1 MFKELLKRNKQNLNV
16 RPSGAHC
23 ICPTAMFLLMKYTQ
37 SKFQKSSLAPIFDSQ
52 TDGESDDIDA
62 HHPPLVSPENN
73 NAHDPHHRHH
83 DHDHDHKHDADAEA
97 EAEGYAGAEGEAES
111 EAEAEAAYGTGN
123 KSTG

>member
-1 MFKELLKRNKQNLNV
+1 MRE
-16 RPSGAHC
+16 S

-37 SKFQKSSLAPIFDSQ
+37 SKFLKSSFAPIFDSQ
-52 TDGESDDIDA
+52 TDGGESDDIDA

-83 DHDHDHKHDADAEA
+83 DHHDHDHKHDADAEA

-123 KSTG
+123 KN

>member
-1 MFKELLKRNKQNLNV
+1 MRE
-16 RPSGAHC
+16 S

-37 SKFQKSSLAPIFDSQ
+37 SKFQKSSFAPIFDSQ
-52 TDGESDDIDA
+52 TDGGESDDIDA

-73 NAHDPHHRHH
+73 NAHDPHHRHDH

-123 KSTG
+123 KSTR

>member
-1 MFKELLKRNKQNLNV
+1 MRE
-16 RPSGAHC
+16 S

-37 SKFQKSSLAPIFDSQ
+37 SKFQKSSFAPIFDSQ
-52 TDGESDDIDA
+52 TDGGESDDIDA

-73 NAHDPHHRHH
+73 NAHDPHHRH

-123 KSTG
+123 KN

>member
-1 MFKELLKRNKQNLNV
+1 MRE
-16 RPSGAHC
+16 S

-37 SKFQKSSLAPIFDSQ
+37 SKFHKSSFAPIFDSQ
-52 TDGESDDIDA
+52 TDGGESDDIDA

-83 DHDHDHKHDADAEA
+83 DHHDHDHKHDADAEA

-123 KSTG
+123 KN

>member
-1 MFKELLKRNKQNLNV
+1 MRE
-16 RPSGAHC
+16 S

-37 SKFQKSSLAPIFDSQ
+37 SKFQKSSFAPIFDSQ
-52 TDGESDDIDA
+52 TDGGESDDIDA

-83 DHDHDHKHDADAEA
+83 DHDHHDHDHKHDADAEA